1 MGLKTRKIG
10 TNKIGTNRIG
20 TKLNRIDSKLNK
32 KTRKKVCY
40 SSRELV
46 HICGSEKYIDVED
59 NLFTKKYEIELSKK
73 PYYLRDIEE
82 YKKHLIKEFTNF

>member
-40 SSRELV
+40 SSR
-46 HICGSEKYIDVED
+46 
-59 NLFTKKYEIELSKK
+59 
-73 PYYLRDIEE
+73 
-82 YKKHLIKEFTNF
+82 